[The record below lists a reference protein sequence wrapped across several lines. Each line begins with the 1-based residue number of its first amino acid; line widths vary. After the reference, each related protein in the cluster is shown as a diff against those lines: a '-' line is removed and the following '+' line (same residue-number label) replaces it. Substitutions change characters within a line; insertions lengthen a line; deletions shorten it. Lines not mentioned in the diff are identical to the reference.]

1 VAYYQILFCNLNV
14 KKMSDNNTTDTTS
27 NTRRTRSGRIVRRVT
42 RYEPQEI
49 VEDDTSC
56 SDFSMSDD
64 DNDSIPGSYLGDRS
78 DVDEPFEIGSD
89 VEEDD
94 DNSDVEVDDSDEED
108 DEEEEEDED
117 VLDWDRLTENAS
129 DDESSDE
136 EEF

>member
-1 VAYYQILFCNLNV
+1 
-14 KKMSDNNTTDTTS
+14 MSNTDTPEPTNS
-27 NTRRTRSGRIVRRVT
+27 TRTRSGRVIRRVT

-49 VEDDTSC
+49 VEDDSSC

-64 DNDSIPGSYLGDRS
+64 DDNSIPGSYLGDRS
-78 DVDEPFEIGSD
+78 DVDEAFEVDSD

-94 DNSDVEVDDSDEED
+94 NSDLEEVGESDVEEDEEG
-108 DEEEEEDED
+108 EEDDED

-129 DDESSDE
+129 DEESSDE

>member
-1 VAYYQILFCNLNV
+1 
-14 KKMSDNNTTDTTS
+14 MSNTPEPNNS
-27 NTRRTRSGRIVRRVT
+27 TRRTRSGRLVRRVT

-49 VEDDTSC
+49 VEDDSSC

-64 DNDSIPGSYLGDRS
+64 DDDSLPGSYLGDRS
-78 DVDEPFEIGSD
+78 DVDEAFEVDSQ
-89 VEEDD
+89 VEDDD
-94 DNSDVEVDDSDEED
+94 DNSDLEVD
-108 DEEEEEDED
+108 DEEEEDDDLEEDEDED